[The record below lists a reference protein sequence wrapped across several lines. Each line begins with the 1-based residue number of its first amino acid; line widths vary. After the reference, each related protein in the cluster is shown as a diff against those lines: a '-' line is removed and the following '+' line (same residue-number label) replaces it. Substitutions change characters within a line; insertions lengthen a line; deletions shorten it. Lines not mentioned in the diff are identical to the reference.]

1 MYMYLLLLCTLFILQ
16 CMYACTIFPQTLH
29 SICHIADILLNLQ
42 QAGNVKYL
50 NWKMIARCS
59 DNELLVGELQK
70 EARRMEDDLN
80 KWKDEVKK
88 SRMEYYQLNNYTTAQ
103 LVILR
108 RELGKMKNNSGTA
121 IVDPR
126 VMLLLHSIS
135 TDLTPDAV
143 KDSVSNFLLEI
154 ASAENRTEAMP
165 IEQHD
170 KGCKKASPVSISEN
184 LLTHHQSVP
193 LVGSVN
199 LNQYA
204 TNVFLDSVSVDIK
217 QSGTISHSKLSATC
231 MLSVEELSGK
241 LKDTYINLTSTF
253 GYSSKLVL
261 SALEHCGEDRYAAE
275 QWCMDHMDSYAEV
288 ETHIDDEVSHSESEE
303 EPMDHN
309 EQELEHQN
317 RSSGK
322 AVSMHEYIHGCTFL

>member
-1 MYMYLLLLCTLFILQ
+1 
-16 CMYACTIFPQTLH
+16 MYACIIFPQTLH

-59 DNELLVGELQK
+59 DNELLVDELQK
-70 EARRMEDDLN
+70 EARKMEDDLN

-88 SRMEYYQLNNYTTAQ
+88 SRIEYYELNNYTAAQ

-108 RELGKMKNNSGTA
+108 RELGKMRNNSGAAT
-121 IVDPR
+121 VDPR

-154 ASAENRTEAMP
+154 TSAENTNSTEAMF

-170 KGCKKASPVSISEN
+170 RVCKQASPVSISEN
-184 LLTHHQSVP
+184 LLTHRTLIGP
-193 LVGSVN
+193 VN
-199 LNQYA
+199 LNQFA
-204 TNVFLDSVSVDIK
+204 TNVVLDSVSVGIK
-217 QSGTISHSKLSATC
+217 QSGTIPHSKLSAV
-231 MLSVEELSGK
+231 LSVEELSGK
-241 LKDTYINLTSTF
+241 LKDIYINLASTF
-253 GYSSKLVL
+253 GYSSKLIL
-261 SALEHCGEDRYAAE
+261 GALEHCGEDRYAAE
-275 QWCMDHMDSYAEV
+275 QWCMDHMDSYAED
-288 ETHIDDEVSHSESEE
+288 ETPLHGEVSQSESEE
-303 EPMDHN
+303 EPMDHDA
-309 EQELEHQN
+309 EELEQQN

-322 AVSMHEYIHGCTFL
+322 AFGVLATYAFL

>member
-1 MYMYLLLLCTLFILQ
+1 M
-16 CMYACTIFPQTLH
+16 FPQTLH

-59 DNELLVGELQK
+59 DNELLVDLLQK

-88 SRMEYYQLNNYTTAQ
+88 SRMEYYELNNYTTAQ

-108 RELGKMKNNSGTA
+108 RELGKIKINSGAATA
-121 IVDPR
+121 DPQ

-143 KDSVSNFLLEI
+143 KDSVSKFLLEI
-154 ASAENRTEAMP
+154 ASAENRTEAMS

-170 KGCKKASPVSISEN
+170 NVCKQASPVSVSEN
-184 LLTHHQSVP
+184 LHAHHQSAP

-199 LNQYA
+199 LNQFA
-204 TNVFLDSVSVDIK
+204 TNVVLDSVSVDIK
-217 QSGTISHSKLSATC
+217 QSGTISHSKLSA

-241 LKDTYINLTSTF
+241 LKDTYVNLTCVF

-261 SALEHCGEDRYAAE
+261 GALEHCGEDRFAVD
-275 QWCMDHMDSYAEV
+275 QWCMDHMEDSYAEV
-288 ETHIDDEVSHSESEE
+288 ETHPDDEVSHSESEE

-322 AVSMHEYIHGCTFL
+322 AVGMHGY

>member
-1 MYMYLLLLCTLFILQ
+1 ML
-16 CMYACTIFPQTLH
+16 CTIFSQTLH

-50 NWKMIARCS
+50 NWRMIARCS

-80 KWKDEVKK
+80 RWKGEVKQ
-88 SRMEYYQLNNYTTAQ
+88 SRMEYYELNNYTTAQ
-103 LVILR
+103 LVVLR
-108 RELGKMKNNSGTA
+108 RELGKMKNNSGAAT
-121 IVDPR
+121 IDPR

-154 ASAENRTEAMP
+154 ASAENTNRTEAMF

-170 KGCKKASPVSISEN
+170 RACKQASPVSISEN
-184 LLTHHQSVP
+184 LLTHRP
-193 LVGSVN
+193 LIGSVN
-199 LNQYA
+199 LNKFA
-204 TNVFLDSVSVDIK
+204 TNVVLDSVSVDIK
-217 QSGTISHSKLSATC
+217 QSGTISHSKLDA

-253 GYSSKLVL
+253 GYSSKLIL
-261 SALEHCGEDRYAAE
+261 GALKHCGEDRYAAE
-275 QWCMDHMDSYAEV
+275 QWCLDHMDSFAED
-288 ETHIDDEVSHSESEE
+288 ETPLDDEVSQSESEE

-309 EQELEHQN
+309 EEELEHHN

-322 AVSMHEYIHGCTFL
+322 AFGMHAY